1 MFGLRKKER
10 RRLTVIVGA
19 MARYGFDSIITRLHL
34 KRTLPFIYRFLRKW
48 VVTGPEVSPSE
59 RLRRMFEELGT
70 TFIKLGQVLSLR
82 RDLIPKEYIREFE
95 KLQDMVAPIDVE
107 PARDQIQKEL
117 GQPPE
122 KLFAFF
128 DETPLAAASIA
139 QVHKATLFDG
149 RDVVVKIQR
158 PGIEEMVRIDLELL
172 KYLAK
177 LLIRYIPES
186 KLYDPLGQVEEV
198 KRTLLK
204 ELNFETEMR
213 HAQRFKDMFAGSKD
227 IFAPAVIS
235 ELSSRRVL
243 TMEMSRGRK
252 IIETFDEDVFFKREI
267 ARKFVDSYMKQVF
280 EEGFFH
286 ADPHPGN
293 IFVLDDGMLCFH
305 DFGMMGY
312 LPLEM
317 RENLADWLLAFLDK
331 DVDSVMDA
339 YLRIGS
345 VGEKF
350 NRQAFKRELGA
361 FIEEYYNIPLK
372 EFSLASIFERA
383 ISLGK
388 IHNISI
394 SSDMLLLGK
403 AFMTAESLVRALD
416 PEFKFVETM
425 KPYAKKIIRGKFS
438 PSSMA
443 KEGIKFFFDLQK
455 ALKEAPKALEV
466 LIRNAKEGKGELIL
480 RHEKLEELE
489 NHIDRASNRLA
500 FAIVVAAIII
510 GSSTIAQYEIGP
522 KIFGFSALGI
532 IGYVIAAM
540 FGLRLIWAIMKSGR
554 L

>member
-1 MFGLRKKER
+1 MFGLRKQEIKR
-10 RRLTVIVGA
+10 FRVIVGA
-19 MARYGFDSIITRLHL
+19 MARYGFDSLISRLHL
-34 KRTLPFIYRFLRKW
+34 KPTIPLIDRLLKRLGAR
-48 VVTGPEVSPSE
+48 VTEASPSE
-59 RLRRMFEELGT
+59 RLRKMFEELGT

-82 RDLIPKEYIREFE
+82 RDILPKEYIQEFE
-95 KLQDMVAPIDVE
+95 KLQDMAAPIDVE
-107 PARDQIQKEL
+107 SIRHQIQKEL
-117 GQPPE
+117 GQPVE
-122 KLFAFF
+122 RLFAYF
-128 DETPLAAASIA
+128 DEKPLAAASIA
-139 QVHKATLFDG
+139 QVHKAILFDG
-149 RDVVVKIQR
+149 RDVVVKAQR

-172 KYLAK
+172 KYLAR
-177 LLIRYIPES
+177 LLLRYVPES
-186 KLYDPLGQVEEV
+186 RLYDPLGQVEEV
-198 KRTLLK
+198 KKTLLK

-213 HAQRFKDMFAGSKD
+213 HAQRFKDMFASSKD

-235 ELSSRRVL
+235 ELSSKRVL
-243 TMEMSRGRK
+243 TMEMTHGKK
-252 IIETFDEDVFFKREI
+252 IIEIFDEEPSFKKEI
-267 ARKFVDSYMKQVF
+267 AKKFIDSYMKQVF

-293 IFVLDDGMLCFH
+293 IFVLDDGRICFH

-312 LPLEM
+312 LPSEI

-331 DVDSVMDA
+331 DIDSVMDA

-345 VGEKF
+345 MGEKF
-350 NRQAFKRELGA
+350 NRQAFKRELGS

-383 ISLGK
+383 ISLGRV
-388 IHNISI
+388 HNISI
-394 SSDMLLLGK
+394 FSDLLILGK
-403 AFMTAESLVRALD
+403 AFMTAESLVRELD
-416 PEFKFVETM
+416 PEFKFVEAM

-438 PSSMA
+438 PSNMTR
-443 KEGIKFFFDLQK
+443 EGIKFFFDLQK
-455 ALKEAPKALEV
+455 ALKDAPKALEV

-532 IGYVIAAM
+532 IGYVLAAI
-540 FGLRLIWAIMKSGR
+540 FGLRLIWAIIKSGR